1 MFELT
6 DEALQRLGTVFIN
19 FYKQKL
25 QQKIYPYAPGYR
37 GEGTTRGMS
46 NKVATGQL
54 LNSLTA
60 TVVRTPQGS
69 QLVIT
74 YMDYFEAVN
83 LGRRPERKRV
93 PISALLDWI
102 KIRGIKGRNKRGR
115 FIPNLSL
122 AFAIQT
128 NIYKYGIAPS
138 NIYDKAYDSFEA
150 LLENPPSEFRDEYE
164 SLYEAIGQDVENFMD
179 KVVTK
184 EFQSIIE
191 L

>member
-6 DEALQRLGTVFIN
+6 DEALQRLGTIFIN

-25 QQKIYPYAPGYR
+25 QQKIYPYAPGYT

-74 YMDYFEAVN
+74 YMDYYEAVN
-83 LGRRPERKRV
+83 LGRRAKKKKV

-115 FIPNLSL
+115 FIPSLSL

-150 LLENPPSEFRDEYE
+150 LLENPPAEFRDEYE

>member
-6 DEALQRLGTVFIN
+6 DAALQRLGTIFIN

-25 QQKIYPYAPGYR
+25 QQKIYPYAPGYN
-37 GEGTTRGMS
+37 GGGTTRGMS

-83 LGRRPERKRV
+83 LGRRPEKKKV
-93 PISALLDWI
+93 PITALLDWI

-138 NIYDKAYDSFEA
+138 NIYDKARDSFED
-150 LLENPPSEFRDEYE
+150 LLENPPTEFRDEYE
-164 SLYEAIGQDVENFMD
+164 SLYEAIGRDVENLMD
-179 KVVTK
+179 RVITK
-184 EFQSIIE
+184 EFTSIIE